1 MGNYS
6 KASRNIVK
14 YQGKKTRHTL
24 FVSREIVERF
34 VRLTRLIKM
43 QLTLETKLKESG
55 KMKIN

>member
-6 KASRNIVK
+6 KVSRNIIK
-14 YQGKKTRHTL
+14 YQGKTRHTL

-34 VRLTRLIKM
+34 VRRTRLFKM